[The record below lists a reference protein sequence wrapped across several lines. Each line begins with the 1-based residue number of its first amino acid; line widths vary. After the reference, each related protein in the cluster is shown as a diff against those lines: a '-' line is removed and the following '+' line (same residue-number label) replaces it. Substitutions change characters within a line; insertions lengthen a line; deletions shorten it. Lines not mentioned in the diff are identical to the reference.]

1 MRNKRFQL
9 DYKCSCL
16 LMFLILY
23 VNESI
28 MFREMYSATFRGI
41 ATMVCL
47 LFVCFY
53 SALCGNNLVKCKLTM
68 NKQLF
73 AVFMLIICCMA
84 MSIFW
89 NGINLTFDLYELCL
103 IVVALIIVC
112 IMDREIFYRAFVQ
125 IMSFLAL
132 ASVILFLG
140 YHLLPIMFFEIFP
153 NYLWHSGI
161 LVKNCYFA
169 VLQVS
174 AQNYRNFGI
183 FYEPGHYAVFLV
195 WALVIAMFKRTVNVK
210 QVIILF
216 IALITTLS
224 TGGYISAIMLIA
236 TFIFLNSS
244 ISVRTKRRIGFYM
257 MVLVG
262 GVTIFFISNPSKL
275 EFLLSKIFEASIN
288 TSFNSTDRGSGYER
302 WRSAV
307 YALEAFLEEPFLGI
321 GQTGWQKKFHS
332 IIGTATPL
340 NWYGLRG
347 FVYGTCMNYFYLK
360 NARIEDENGQTQWAL
375 SLVLAVIMLWNIFS
389 QNMAI
394 DLFIFV
400 FIFFQADGY
409 RRNDQK
415 RMGKHMRGLR

>member
-16 LMFLILY
+16 LIFLILY

-41 ATMVCL
+41 ATMACL

-53 SALCGNNLVKCKLTM
+53 SALCGNDLIKCKVTI

-73 AVFMLIICCMA
+73 AVFILIICCIV

-89 NGINLTFDLYELCL
+89 NGINLTFDLYEICL
-103 IVVALIIVC
+103 IIVALIIVC
-112 IMDREIFYRAFVQ
+112 IMDREIFYRAFVRV
-125 IMSFLAL
+125 MSFLAL

-140 YHLLPIMFFEIFP
+140 YQLLPITFFEIFP
-153 NYLWHSGI
+153 NYFWHSGI

-236 TFIFLNSS
+236 TFIFLKSS
-244 ISVRTKRRIGFYM
+244 ITVRTKRRIGFYM

-262 GVTIFFISNPSKL
+262 GVAIFFISNPSKL

-288 TSFNSTDRGSGYER
+288 TSFNSTGSGSGYER
-302 WRSAV
+302 WRSVV
-307 YALEAFLEEPFLGI
+307 YAFEAFLEEPFFGI
-321 GQTGWQKKFHS
+321 GQPSWQKKFHS

-360 NARIEDENGQTQWAL
+360 NARIKNENGQTQWTL
-375 SLVLAVIMLWNIFS
+375 SLALAVIMLWNIFS
-389 QNMAI
+389 QNMAT

-400 FIFFQADGY
+400 FIFFQADGD
-409 RRNDQK
+409 RWNDQK
-415 RMGKHMRGLR
+415 GMGKYMGGLR

>member
-1 MRNKRFQL
+1 
-9 DYKCSCL
+9 
-16 LMFLILY
+16 
-23 VNESI
+23 
-28 MFREMYSATFRGI
+28 
-41 ATMVCL
+41 
-47 LFVCFY
+47 
-53 SALCGNNLVKCKLTM
+53 
-68 NKQLF
+68 
-73 AVFMLIICCMA
+73 
-84 MSIFW
+84 
-89 NGINLTFDLYELCL
+89 
-103 IVVALIIVC
+103 
-112 IMDREIFYRAFVQ
+112 MDREIFYRAFVRV
-125 IMSFLAL
+125 MSFLAL

-140 YHLLPIMFFEIFP
+140 YQLLPITFFEIFP
-153 NYLWHSGI
+153 NYFWHSGI

-236 TFIFLNSS
+236 TFIFLKSS
-244 ISVRTKRRIGFYM
+244 ITVRTKRRIGFYM

-262 GVTIFFISNPSKL
+262 GVAIFFISNPSKL

-288 TSFNSTDRGSGYER
+288 TSFNSTGSGSGYER
-302 WRSAV
+302 WRSVV
-307 YALEAFLEEPFLGI
+307 YAFEAFLEEPFFGI
-321 GQTGWQKKFHS
+321 GQPSWQKKFHS

-360 NARIEDENGQTQWAL
+360 NARIKNENGQTQWTL
-375 SLVLAVIMLWNIFS
+375 SLALAVIMLWNIFS
-389 QNMAI
+389 QNMAT

-400 FIFFQADGY
+400 FIFFQADGD
-409 RRNDQK
+409 RWNDQK
-415 RMGKHMRGLR
+415 GMGKYMGGLR